1 MTEADI
7 SAALGK
13 HLAALGGVPAIVW
26 ENKDKPD
33 SVKRP
38 YVQVQMVRVSRR
50 SLDLAG
56 GAGVTSRGYM
66 QVTVVSDLDQFATAA
81 ETIADSI
88 AAHFRKGVK
97 LSENGGTVTV
107 TDAPN
112 ILTSFRDGPDWRTP
126 VQVDYW
132 AA

>member
-1 MTEADI
+1 MNETDI

-38 YVQVQMVRVSRR
+38 YVQIQMVRVSRR
-50 SLDLAG
+50 SMDLAG
-56 GAGVTSRGYM
+56 GGGITARGFL
-66 QVTVVSDLDQFATAA
+66 QVTVVTDIDQFSTPA

-97 LSENGGTVTV
+97 LTENGGTVTIM
-107 TDAPN
+107 DAPN
-112 ILTSFRDGPDWRTP
+112 VLPGLRDGPDWRVP
-126 VQVDYW
+126 VQIDYW
-132 AA
+132 AN